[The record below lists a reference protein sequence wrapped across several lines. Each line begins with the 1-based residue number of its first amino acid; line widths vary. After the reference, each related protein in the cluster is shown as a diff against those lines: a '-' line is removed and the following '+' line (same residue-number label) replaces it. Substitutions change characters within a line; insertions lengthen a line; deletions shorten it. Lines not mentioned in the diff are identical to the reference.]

1 MESPE
6 ENVSKTSSTLPT
18 SVYSTDSN
26 ETTTTTTTTTTVNNM
41 QEDVRTGKST
51 YLQVYSIF

>member
-18 SVYSTDSN
+18 SAYSTDPN
-26 ETTTTTTTTTTVNNM
+26 ETTTVNNRP
-41 QEDVRTGKST
+41 EDVRAGKST
-51 YLQVYSIF
+51 YLQVYYIF

>member
-6 ENVSKTSSTLPT
+6 ENVLKTSSTLPT
-18 SVYSTDSN
+18 SAYSTDPN
-26 ETTTTTTTTTTVNNM
+26 ETTTTTTVNNM
-41 QEDVRTGKST
+41 QEDVRAGKST

>member
-18 SVYSTDSN
+18 SAYSTDPN
-26 ETTTTTTTTTTVNNM
+26 ETTTTTTTVNDTK
-41 QEDVRTGKST
+41 EDVLAGKST
-51 YLQVYSIF
+51 YLQVYYIF